1 MACVKRCKEC
11 RHYRNESYTPTG
23 IGIADCGIKESR
35 RYGKMDGSI
44 MTVVYENQ
52 SCRYFE
58 RNNPYY
64 QQTFE
69 GLVMI

>member
-1 MACVKRCKEC
+1 
-11 RHYRNESYTPTG
+11 
-23 IGIADCGIKESR
+23 
-35 RYGKMDGSI
+35 